1 MRDPFEELRRIQEA
15 IAKITTYVKKVAAL
29 LKPENPST

>member
-15 IAKITTYVKKVAAL
+15 IAKITTYVKKGRRA
-29 LKPENPST
+29 S